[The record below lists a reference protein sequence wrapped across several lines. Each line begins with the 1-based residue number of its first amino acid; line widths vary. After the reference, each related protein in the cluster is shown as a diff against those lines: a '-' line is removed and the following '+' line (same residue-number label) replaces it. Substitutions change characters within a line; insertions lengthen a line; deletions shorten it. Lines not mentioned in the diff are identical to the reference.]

1 MSNAGGMSTITRYV
15 DMLAGNTTWNPWEPA
30 GAYDALATV
39 TVPSGGVASITFA
52 GIPTG
57 YKHLQIRLLAQTNRA
72 VFVDSLQLNF
82 NSDTGSNYSW
92 HTVQG
97 DGSSPSALGFATQT
111 YARIGDGTIGGA
123 TGSGGQFGA
132 GVIDILDYVSTNKN
146 KTIRGLIGVDENGA
160 GRIALGS
167 GLWQNSSTAISS
179 INITPQAGT
188 LFLQNSSFS
197 LYGVK

>member
-1 MSNAGGMSTITRYV
+1 MWWARLLNNIAGILG
-15 DMLAGNTTWNPWEPA
+15 
-30 GAYDALATV
+30 TV
-39 TVPSGGVASITFA
+39 SPILGDYESIQTHTVGSGGQASVTFTT
-52 GIPTG
+52 IPST
-57 YKHLQIRLLAQTNRA
+57 YKHLQIRLIAQTNRA

-92 HTVQG
+92 HGLQG
-97 DGSSPSALGFATQT
+97 DGSSPSAFGYATQT

-132 GVIDILDYVSTNKN
+132 GVIDILDYASANKN

-179 INITPQAGT
+179 ISIAPQAGT
-188 LFLQNSSFS
+188 LFLQYSSFA
-197 LYGVK
+197 LYGIKG

>member
-1 MSNAGGMSTITRYV
+1 MASLWGYCIVLNAIVAIHGTGT
-15 DMLAGNTTWNPWEPA
+15 PPA
-30 GAYDALATV
+30 APNSYESIATV
-39 TVPSGGVASITFA
+39 LVGSGGSSPITFTS
-52 GIPTG
+52 IPST

-72 VFVDSLQLNF
+72 ASVDSLQLNF

-97 DGSSPSALGFATQT
+97 DGSNANALGFATQT

-132 GVIDILDYVSTNKN
+132 GVIDILDYASTNKN
-146 KTIRGLIGVDENGA
+146 KTIRGLTGVDENGA
-160 GRIALGS
+160 GRVGLGS

-179 INITPQAGT
+179 ISIAPQAGT
-188 LFLQNSSFS
+188 LFLQYSSFA
-197 LYGVK
+197 LYGIKG